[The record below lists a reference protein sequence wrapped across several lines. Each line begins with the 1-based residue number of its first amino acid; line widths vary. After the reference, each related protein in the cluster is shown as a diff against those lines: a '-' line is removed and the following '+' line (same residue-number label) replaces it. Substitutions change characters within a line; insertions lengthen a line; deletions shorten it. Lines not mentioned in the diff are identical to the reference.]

1 MPSSQSPEHMS
12 QSPRANRPRTKTQMA
27 PKIDYRGITLK

>member
-1 MPSSQSPEHMS
+1 MPASQSPEHAV
-12 QSPRANRPRTKTQMA
+12 QSPRLNRPRTKTQMA